1 MATVPVLEVH
11 LDVIQQEIEYQ
22 GIVKTLPESYWKDPL
37 TPLLYPLWDS
47 DKDKLIT
54 FNWFNNGTYNARR
67 RKYIM
72 NFTTNTFEWKDY
84 EMEQVAAAD
93 ATTFKGQLV
102 DAFYAIDAVENQEF
116 QNELAS
122 MYSKTRSISPMS
134 VRLARDFLLTDTD
147 WVFVE
152 DSQVSAA
159 DKDLYKKYRTKLR
172 DITASTEFS
181 TNVEDT
187 KFPISP
193 DFYNKIYKVENPSNA
208 YLDTDDQFLKL
219 GLHYLKAFREKIAHY
234 LLSKSF
240 TENSFF
246 DILLTE
252 YNRVKQDMIAAQ
264 PGANSGIGE
273 ISAADKEE
281 YLDKLLARVQ
291 ADVEAAKS
299 S

>member
-22 GIVKTLPESYWKDPL
+22 GIVKTIPESYWKDTL

-54 FNWFNNGTYNARR
+54 FNWFNNGTYNAKR

-72 NFTTNTFEWKDY
+72 NFTTNKFEWKDY

-93 ATTFKGQLV
+93 ATAFKGKLV
-102 DAFYAIDAVENQEF
+102 DAFYAIDAVENHEF
-116 QNELAS
+116 QTELAS

-152 DSQVSAA
+152 DSQVSDA
-159 DKDLYKKYRTKLR
+159 DKDLYKKYRKELR

-219 GLHYLKAFREKIAHY
+219 GLHYLKAFREKISHY

-246 DILLTE
+246 DTLLTE

-264 PGANSGIGE
+264 PGANSGIADM
-273 ISAADKEE
+273 SADDKKD